1 MELIFLMFKNNL
13 IISTNKNFGYT
24 FAFVFFIIS
33 IYFYSNSFILG
44 NLFLF
49 ITILLIII
57 TISNEKLLYPLNY
70 VWSLI
75 GMLLG
80 IIISPII
87 MFSIYLIVVFPTGL
101 ALKLFRIDLLKL
113 KRDNKKSYWIK
124 KDDQLKHSMKDQF

>member
-1 MELIFLMFKNNL
+1 MFKNNL

>member
-1 MELIFLMFKNNL
+1 MFKNNL

-33 IYFYSNSFILG
+33 IYFYTNSFILG

-70 VWSLI
+70 AWSLI

-87 MFSIYLIVVFPTGL
+87 MFTIYLIVVFPTGL